1 MSTCETAALLS
12 VYFNRYTYSGFD
24 IDLSFFHCL
33 LYFSLSLKYNGNN
46 SKKILRRQRNADDT
60 CFGR

>member
-1 MSTCETAALLS
+1 MSTCETATLLS
-12 VYFNRYTYSGFD
+12 VYFERIVICGFD
-24 IDLSFFHCL
+24 IVLSFFHCL

>member
-12 VYFNRYTYSGFD
+12 VYFERIVICGFD
-24 IDLSFFHCL
+24 IELSFFPL
-33 LYFSLSLKYNGNN
+33 SPILFLSLKYNGNN